1 LTMMSWLKKSVLVLT
16 GVVVI
21 AAGLV
26 AVGMYRDARRARTEL
41 ETLRAEVVQLARS
54 VRTTPQSRTQED
66 RPDRAAPAAL
76 QPQRVSAAVRPMGQA
91 TQDAVPVNQPT
102 SETMEQQTAAAMEV
116 RAQAL
121 AGAYTQEARDLKWS
135 PVALEALQ
143 QAHAA
148 NPKLAALSIA
158 SDCRATMCRVDF
170 SFQGVPDGFDAVRS
184 LLEVHAWPGTQF
196 AQVDRSTKQG
206 SAFIAREGFELP
218 RADLPASM

>member
-1 LTMMSWLKKSVLVLT
+1 MTSWLQKSVLVLT

-26 AVGMYRDARRARTEL
+26 TVGMYRDARRARAEL
-41 ETLRAEVVQLARS
+41 ETLRADVVQLARS
-54 VRTTPQSRTQED
+54 VSTTPRARGQED
-66 RPDRAAPAAL
+66 RAGRAALAAL

-91 TQDAVPVNQPT
+91 MQDTVPVNQPT
-102 SETMEQQTAAAMEV
+102 SERMEQQTAAAMEV
-116 RAQAL
+116 RVQAL

-135 PVALEALQ
+135 PVALETLQ
-143 QAHAA
+143 QAYAA

-158 SDCRATMCRVDF
+158 SDCRTTMCRVDF

-184 LLEVHAWPGTQF
+184 LLQMHAWPGAQF
-196 AQVDRSTKQG
+196 AQIDRSTKQG

-218 RADLPASM
+218 RADLPEGM